1 MGLVEFITKLF
12 GNKAQKDMREIMPYV
27 DQIKAV
33 YDEIDRLSNDS
44 LRARSAALMQR
55 IQERVADKKARIACG
70 SGCRRA
76 GRRVRRRGRSCRC
89 S

>member
-33 YDEIDRLSNDS
+33 YDMLDNPKHNFTIGIVDDVTNLSLEEKEVNIKTGKET
-44 LRARSAALMQR
+44 LN
-55 IQERVADKKARIACG
+55 
-70 SGCRRA
+70 
-76 GRRVRRRGRSCRC
+76 
-89 S
+89 